1 MLWLLVRK
9 LHFGL
14 DWDESWNLSTWL
26 DCPRE
31 LKTSFAVSS
40 APIVIDSPAPD
51 RPVFLV
57 HHLYNGVYL
66 VRILDGLRLSPIDI
80 VYPVRGELQARKGD
94 RETEEEMRLIRQD
107 LIPMCIL
114 VTFIS
119 QRPAGSFDSG
129 WIYHTHRVKPDI
141 NRLPTWCHPFNM
153 RILRSHN
160 PHGANWTVPRTD
172 YVPFFIPIKSTE
184 MA

>member
-1 MLWLLVRK
+1 M
-9 LHFGL
+9 
-14 DWDESWNLSTWL
+14 
-26 DCPRE
+26 
-31 LKTSFAVSS
+31 
-40 APIVIDSPAPD
+40 IDSPAPD

-129 WIYHTHRVKPDI
+129 
-141 NRLPTWCHPFNM
+141 
-153 RILRSHN
+153 
-160 PHGANWTVPRTD
+160 
-172 YVPFFIPIKSTE
+172 
-184 MA
+184 